1 MLRKLQ
7 LSVSRSFAP
16 LDFRHSHYE
25 KAQDLTSYDEVV
37 GKIKWRRDQSLKILV
52 FSELS
57 VSNRPGTDG
66 IKIERAWPGLISVND
81 TAERGRRWV
90 RWMLAGS
97 KHAPNRT
104 GKLHY
109 ASNAMLDRIPRR
121 IGSTIYERE
130 QVKKEETRE
139 GERGREREVAGMEEK
154 RSAKETRAKE
164 RRGWRVGKGC
174 FVISWRVRGF
184 RHVCLIT
191 FQSTRQSATPLS
203 ASHHPENYSFILE
216 QLELPIF
223 RIPRSLSLFFFFFPF
238 SFFTLYSA
246 FAEKSILTLLAN
258 SFFPTTSRSFAQ
270 SRARAR
276 LFRSIRL
283 YRCEFFPGF
292 RKPVA
297 WTRELD
303 ERVEMRAETVKAWK
317 ESRRKLNFIY

>member
-1 MLRKLQ
+1 MRWW
-7 LSVSRSFAP
+7 
-16 LDFRHSHYE
+16 E
-25 KAQDLTSYDEVV
+25 
-37 GKIKWRRDQSLKILV
+37 KIKWRRDQSLKILV

-66 IKIERAWPGLISVND
+66 IKIERAWPSLISVND
-81 TAERGRRWV
+81 TAERERRWV
-90 RWMLAGS
+90 RWVLAGS

-109 ASNAMLDRIPRR
+109 ASNAMLDRIPR

-130 QVKKEETRE
+130 QVKKEGKRE

-164 RRGWRVGKGC
+164 GRGWRVGKGC

-223 RIPRSLSLFFFFFPF
+223 RIPRSLFLFFFFFLF
-238 SFFTLYSA
+238 SLF
-246 FAEKSILTLLAN
+246 ILP
-258 SFFPTTSRSFAQ
+258 SPRSRF
-270 SRARAR
+270 
-276 LFRSIRL
+276 
-283 YRCEFFPGF
+283 
-292 RKPVA
+292 
-297 WTRELD
+297 
-303 ERVEMRAETVKAWK
+303 
-317 ESRRKLNFIY
+317 